1 MSVLPE
7 SMAAL
12 PREDVGRSLKMLED
26 YVRYMGERMEF
37 SVSGLNKSSAGELTA
52 LRVPVNRCDKF
63 ELRLRGKGPCAI
75 LSVQRVFSVGS
86 DVT

>member
-37 SVSGLNKSSAGELTA
+37 SVSGLNKSAGELTA
-52 LRVPVNRCDKF
+52 LR
-63 ELRLRGKGPCAI
+63 E
-75 LSVQRVFSVGS
+75 RVAALEARSQTLEAQVRTLEASLTETGEER
-86 DVT
+86 T